1 MSIAADRY
9 AHNALMATV
18 ARPTGTARQGY
29 ASLPEVLSGCASVA
43 QMVLKMEANLTL
55 IVGVAVPKAAR
66 LIAHV
71 LTTLTVLSATASSV
85 RVVSDARRRLRQ
97 SSAATESKIRARQV
111 STVAVQ
117 AAEQLINCV
126 LREWRATVMLTVRPV
141 FAFLTRQPI
150 RKTTR
155 THLVPVSPVQTRGQM
170 ETKQTSIAV
179 AEPVASAHTPPQ
191 HHQMQRNSVNPMA
204 TVQARCV
211 TSQVLTSPEH
221 A

>member
-55 IVGVAVPKAAR
+55 IAGVTVPKAAR

-97 SSAATESKIRARQV
+97 SSAATASKIRARQV

-126 LREWRATVMLTVRPV
+126 LRE
-141 FAFLTRQPI
+141 
-150 RKTTR
+150 
-155 THLVPVSPVQTRGQM
+155 
-170 ETKQTSIAV
+170 
-179 AEPVASAHTPPQ
+179 
-191 HHQMQRNSVNPMA
+191 
-204 TVQARCV
+204 
-211 TSQVLTSPEH
+211 
-221 A
+221 

>member
-1 MSIAADRY
+1 M
-9 AHNALMATV
+9 
-18 ARPTGTARQGY
+18 
-29 ASLPEVLSGCASVA
+29 
-43 QMVLKMEANLTL
+43 
-55 IVGVAVPKAAR
+55 PKAAR

-71 LTTLTVLSATASSV
+71 LTTLTVLSVTASSV

-155 THLVPVSPVQTRGQM
+155 THLVPVSPVQTRGKMDRHRLRWQSLWQVH
-170 ETKQTSIAV
+170 TRHRSITRPAWSRV
-179 AEPVASAHTPPQ
+179 ALCAQPAASGLADPAGAWHPYGQP
-191 HHQMQRNSVNPMA
+191 S
-204 TVQARCV
+204 
-211 TSQVLTSPEH
+211 
-221 A
+221 